1 MFGIYIVQL
10 LTRPNQPASPVDAGW
25 FTNTFRLYPDVLVR
39 PWNLFQLVTYGFLH
53 DLSDIKHI
61 LFNMLTLWIFGRRVE
76 ERYGRREY
84 LFFFLAAVVV
94 AGLTWVM
101 GEFAANQR
109 MNPLPAMLGASGG
122 IAAVVILFAMNFPHQ
137 TVLFN
142 FFIPMPMWVL
152 ALILVGID
160 VLGAIDRSGTIAC
173 TAHLGGAAF
182 GFMYYKWGLRLER
195 WLPAKKWST
204 SLKRRPKLRVLD
216 PDSVDSDST
225 DSRVDDILR
234 KIQEQ
239 GQDSLTRAERRI
251 LEEASKE
258 YQRRRK

>member
-1 MFGIYIVQL
+1 
-10 LTRPNQPASPVDAGW
+10 
-25 FTNTFRLYPDVLVR
+25 
-39 PWNLFQLVTYGFLH
+39 
-53 DLSDIKHI
+53 
-61 LFNMLTLWIFGRRVE
+61 
-76 ERYGRREY
+76 
-84 LFFFLAAVVV
+84 
-94 AGLTWVM
+94 
-101 GEFAANQR
+101 
-109 MNPLPAMLGASGG
+109 
-122 IAAVVILFAMNFPHQ
+122 
-137 TVLFN
+137 
-142 FFIPMPMWVL
+142 L